1 MSKLIPIALL
11 ATFIMSN
18 DGEDKYSS
26 YSYKDLVLKYRE
38 AQREKEEETPGEVE
52 VEAKQWVYPNRRV
65 DDWTPRIV
73 EELRDPNDPHR
84 ALKRRTL
91 RRVSN
96 AYIECLHYGKDRER
110 EKNSEDAFD
119 FPMPTGW
126 LYYAFTDDAN
136 TMHKFFDTRVNEK
149 HWVLPNVY
157 CNEHGVLAAVSWM
170 ISPRSLSDNNNK
182 GMHKRFKD
190 VIPPP
195 FDPNNDRGYRNR
207 KSLEDPHR
215 NGVYCNWDGWLYDS
229 ADGHFHHYFDTS
241 NGDESFTFIDVY
253 CHRYTDEDGNAQH
266 TVRYFYKAVGGTLT
280 HPDLIYPFRN
290 RVGNP
295 VAPNEYDRSLPTIEC
310 NWTGWLFWD
319 MSDEPWKGKDKKG
332 EEDRWKFSYERYYA
346 IDDRNKGHE
355 KKGWVNGRVMNP
367 FCSTENGYDE
377 GIVTALRVYCF
388 DSEHNRC
395 SDLKPKP
402 EE

>member
-26 YSYKDLVLKYRE
+26 YSYEALVLKYRE
-38 AQREKEEETPGEVE
+38 AQREKEEEIPGEVE
-52 VEAKQWVYPNRRV
+52 VNAKQWVYRDKPV
-65 DDWTPRIV
+65 A
-73 EELRDPNDPHR
+73 ELRGED
-84 ALKRRTL
+84 ALKRIPLSKKTPL
-91 RRVSN
+91 IKNSN

-126 LYYAFTDDAN
+126 LYYAFTDNAN
-136 TMHKFFDTRVNEK
+136 TMHKFFDTRVKEK

-157 CNEHGVLAAVSWM
+157 CNEHGVLAAVAWM

-182 GMHKRFKD
+182 DMHARFKD
-190 VIPPP
+190 IIPPP

-229 ADGHFHHYFDTS
+229 NDGHFHHYFKTS
-241 NGDESFTFIDVY
+241 NGDALFTFIDVY
-253 CHRYTDEDGNAQH
+253 CHSVDK
-266 TVRYFYKAVGGTLT
+266 TVRYFAKAVGGNNLS
-280 HPDLIYPFRN
+280 DNSEERPFHEHRGN
-290 RVGNP
+290 ARVSKDTEP
-295 VAPNEYDRSLPTIEC
+295 LPHIRC

-319 MSDEPWKGKDKKG
+319 MSDEPWTDSKDG
-332 EEDRWKFSYERYYA
+332 ENIKKFSYERYYA
-346 IDDRNKGHE
+346 IDNKKNSDS

-367 FCSTENGYDE
+367 FCAKGEGKE
-377 GIVTALRVYCF
+377 HGIVTAMRVYCF

-395 SDLKPKP
+395 SDLAPKP